1 MRHSI
6 LYSLLLFVLFMLGT
20 ACSSESGESG
30 SETQEEVDSL
40 DLEDEEFDDE
50 DEFDDEEEFDDEDE
64 FDDEEDFEE
73 DEPEVV
79 PTPSKSTKA
88 KPTQPAVPA
97 AKAKPT
103 QPLSATTPR
112 ATPKSKGQEVS
123 KAPKIA
129 AQNKPKVQFQAA
141 NGGWLVQD
149 QEGSGFVVSFK
160 DENVHPIP
168 SKGLLAGSI
177 QHKGKTDWR
186 LPTFDEATYLIDAL
200 SLNDLTAS
208 QKEFWTAT
216 PKKNGVYAFGLDK
229 TYRLASSNDSCGIL
243 LIRSL

>member
-1 MRHSI
+1 MNGLEVLEKYPLAKNVVKDWFMRT
-6 LYSLLLFVLFMLGT
+6 ML
-20 ACSSESGESG
+20 E
-30 SETQEEVDSL
+30 
-40 DLEDEEFDDE
+40 
-50 DEFDDEEEFDDEDE
+50 
-64 FDDEEDFEE
+64 
-73 DEPEVV
+73 
-79 PTPSKSTKA
+79 
-88 KPTQPAVPA
+88 
-97 AKAKPT
+97 
-103 QPLSATTPR
+103 
-112 ATPKSKGQEVS
+112 
-123 KAPKIA
+123 
-129 AQNKPKVQFQAA
+129 
-141 NGGWLVQD
+141 
-149 QEGSGFVVSFK
+149 SFK

>member
-6 LYSLLLFVLFMLGT
+6 LYSLLLFVFFMLGT

-30 SETQEEVDSL
+30 SESQEEVDSL

-50 DEFDDEEEFDDEDE
+50 EEFGDEEEFDDEEELDDEEEFDD
-64 FDDEEDFEE
+64 

-79 PTPSKSTKA
+79 PTPTKSKKTKPSQA
-88 KPTQPAVPA
+88 SIPAV
-97 AKAKPT
+97 KATNDK
-103 QPLSATTPR
+103 SVSGRTPR
-112 ATPKSKGQEVS
+112 AAPKSKVQDLS
-123 KAPKIA
+123 KAPKMA
-129 AQNKPKVQFQAA
+129 PQNKPKVQFQAA

-208 QKEFWTAT
+208 QKEFWTST

-229 TYRLASSNDSCGIL
+229 TYRLASPNDSCGIL